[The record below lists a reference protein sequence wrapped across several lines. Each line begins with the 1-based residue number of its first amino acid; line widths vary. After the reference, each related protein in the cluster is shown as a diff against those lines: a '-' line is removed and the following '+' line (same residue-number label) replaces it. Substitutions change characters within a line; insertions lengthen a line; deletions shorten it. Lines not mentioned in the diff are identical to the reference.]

1 MPLRLKFSLSFLLGA
16 FVLLSLL
23 PQAAWAADRSAVEPE
38 APLNEKVVRVPVQTS
53 PLVTLE
59 VTVYMPAHSAGGGSF
74 PLALIN
80 HGASHDPMNAPRVG
94 DEFIVWY
101 FLSRGYA
108 VAMPMMRGYAHSW
121 GHLTPHGCDVLAIG
135 TDAAK
140 DIRKV
145 LDYMKD
151 MPGIDATHIVV
162 AGKSMGG
169 WNTLVFGA
177 QNPADVKGLL
187 NFAGGVKEGD
197 CSKPDESLIT
207 AAGELG
213 AHTRVPSIWFY
224 GDNDQIFSSATW
236 KGMYAHYTGAGGHAQ
251 LVDYGS
257 FQQDAHA
264 MTASGAGLPLWIA
277 KADAF
282 LASIGM
288 PGSEV
293 NQEYL
298 PHPELQASGYA
309 RINDLNAVPYLSA
322 LQKAK
327 LYASYLA
334 APLPKALAIG
344 STNGTWASGGF
355 DAARSAMQQC
365 WKISQYCQLYAVDNT
380 VVWPR
385 QESAPP
391 PTNFASLQDVDAV
404 PYLHADGRQAY
415 THYLTARRPRA
426 FAIARDGGWGQ
437 AFGIDSINAALLQCA
452 NGHEECR
459 IYSVDGDVV
468 WAAK

>member
-1 MPLRLKFSLSFLLGA
+1 MLLRLKLSLSFLHSA
-16 FVLLSLL
+16 FVLLAAL
-23 PQAAWAADRSAVEPE
+23 PQAAWSADHGAVEPE
-38 APLNEKVVRVPVQTS
+38 APLNEKIVRVPVQSS

-59 VTVYMPAHSAGGGSF
+59 VTVYMPGHSAGGGPF

-94 DEFIVWY
+94 DQFITWY

-108 VAMPMMRGYAHSW
+108 VAMPMQRGYAHSW

-135 TDAAK
+135 NDAAK

-145 LDYMKD
+145 LDDVKD
-151 MPGIDATHIVV
+151 IPGIDASQIVV

-169 WNTLVFGA
+169 WSTLVFGA

-197 CSKPDESLIT
+197 CGKPDESLIT
-207 AAGELG
+207 AAGDLG
-213 AHTRVPSIWFY
+213 SRTRLPSIWFY
-224 GDNDQIFSSATW
+224 GDNDQTFSTATW
-236 KGMYAHYTGAGGHAQ
+236 KGMYAHYTAAGGRAQ
-251 LVDYGS
+251 LVDYGD
-257 FQQDAHA
+257 FQKDAHA

-282 LASIGM
+282 LQSIGM
-288 PGSEV
+288 PGNEV
-293 NQEYL
+293 NPEYL
-298 PHPELQASGYA
+298 PRPEPKASGYA
-309 RINDLNAVPYLSA
+309 SINDFSAVPYLNARQKTA
-322 LQKAK
+322 LF
-327 LYASYLA
+327 ASYLA
-334 APLPKALAIG
+334 APLPKAIAIG
-344 STNGTWASGGF
+344 STSGMWASGGF
-355 DAARSAMQQC
+355 DPVRSAMRQC
-365 WKISQYCQLYAVDNT
+365 WRVSQYCQLYAVDNT

-391 PTNFASLQDVDAV
+391 PTNFASLQDVNAV
-404 PYLHADGRQAY
+404 PWLHADGRQAY
-415 THYLTARRPRA
+415 TRYLAATRPRA

-437 AFGIDSINAALLQCA
+437 ASGIDSINAALVQCA
-452 NGHEECR
+452 KGHEECR

-468 WAAK
+468 WAAR

>member
-207 AAGELG
+207 AAAELG